1 MMITLKEVS
10 EFKQERKEDAIKQ
23 RENRENK
30 INNFKTSAKKQFG
43 EVCGIIVLS
52 LFYIVVFGLAYKFG
66 YGV

>member
-1 MMITLKEVS
+1 MITLKEVS
-10 EFKQERKEDAIKQ
+10 EFKQERIKQ
-23 RENRENK
+23 RKNRENK
-30 INNFKTSAKKQFG
+30 INNFKIIAKKQLE